1 MTASGTAELQEKI
14 LWKKLVD
21 GQRPK
26 IILPECCNCEEV
38 LEGKVYMCQVG
49 HKFCKTCLRKKQV
62 ESVDLTLLTVG
73 WILLVGIEA
82 WRPTF
87 KSCCIDPS
95 EALHKRTIQQPVTR
109 KALVANTR
117 IYLLSILSWL

>member
-1 MTASGTAELQEKI
+1 M
-14 LWKKLVD
+14 
-21 GQRPK
+21 
-26 IILPECCNCEEV
+26 
-38 LEGKVYMCQVG
+38 
-49 HKFCKTCLRKKQV
+49 
-62 ESVDLTLLTVG
+62 TVG

-82 WRPTF
+82 WKPIF

-117 IYLLSILSWL
+117 IYLLSILFGYSKYAKNIMQANMCEGVTVAATV